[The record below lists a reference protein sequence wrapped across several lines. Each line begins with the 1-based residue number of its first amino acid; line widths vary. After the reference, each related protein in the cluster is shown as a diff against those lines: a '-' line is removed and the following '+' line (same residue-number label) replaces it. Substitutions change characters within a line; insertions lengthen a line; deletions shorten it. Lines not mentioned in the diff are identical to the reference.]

1 LFNEHNG
8 TRSMV
13 VCVITLFTLS
23 LFFFFPASSVSLSLL
38 VIVLSHHLDFHHPLP
53 WYLLHSFHLCLHIF
67 PMFSRCPLLSCSE
80 LDIQEKDDFFFY
92 TSFSCVHHVLNA
104 SSSTHLLF
112 QLFCLKRKSW
122 TGIHDCNSWREKY
135 KEEERGILKLAV
147 NTPALYLQKLY
158 RVAYC
163 ITWNIAY
170 R

>member
-1 LFNEHNG
+1 MVLPLKQCG
-8 TRSMV
+8 PYWCQTREWEETSAV
-13 VCVITLFTLS
+13 WEFLVNLS
-23 LFFFFPASSVSLSLL
+23 EEIMGIAYIAESSYNFL
-38 VIVLSHHLDFHHPLP
+38 
-53 WYLLHSFHLCLHIF
+53 LCLHIF